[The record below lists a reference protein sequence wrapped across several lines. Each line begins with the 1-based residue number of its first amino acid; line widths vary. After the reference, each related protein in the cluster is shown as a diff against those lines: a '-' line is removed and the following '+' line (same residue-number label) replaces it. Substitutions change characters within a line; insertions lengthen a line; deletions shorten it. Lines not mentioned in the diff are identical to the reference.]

1 MTHHPVALII
11 LRSEAES
18 FNLLQSAFSADIS
31 IWKSNEIK
39 LLFYDPLELCGSHT
53 CHLLQID
60 RLKPSQSDWFIDG
73 TWSVNFEFGRTF
85 CFFRQLGGQVR
96 SHLDKGGGV
105 TDAPD
110 LWTVLHSTLST
121 AVIAVPTELYEF
133 FQGNAVCPQMAI
145 ASVGIDRWGPP
156 AQRGSLLRNDVTQ
169 FICLRHQVLERS
181 ASSSYVFF
189 F

>member
-73 TWSVNFEFGRTF
+73 TLSLNFEFGRTF

-96 SHLDKGGGV
+96 SHLDKGRGGGSRMHLIYGPCFIRLYPRPSSLYRLNYTNSSKETLCAHRWRSLLLASTGGV
-105 TDAPD
+105 RP
-110 LWTVLHSTLST
+110 HNE
-121 AVIAVPTELYEF
+121 VPCY
-133 FQGNAVCPQMAI
+133 
-145 ASVGIDRWGPP
+145 
-156 AQRGSLLRNDVTQ
+156 VTM
-169 FICLRHQVLERS
+169 
-181 ASSSYVFF
+181 
-189 F
+189 

>member
-1 MTHHPVALII
+1 M
-11 LRSEAES
+11 
-18 FNLLQSAFSADIS
+18 
-31 IWKSNEIK
+31 
-39 LLFYDPLELCGSHT
+39 
-53 CHLLQID
+53 
-60 RLKPSQSDWFIDG
+60 
-73 TWSVNFEFGRTF
+73 NFEFGRTF

-96 SHLDKGGGV
+96 SHLDKGSGGGGV

-189 F
+189 FKKKLLGNVCKCASISGRLMAPMMAAIQFAAAA